1 MHPPNI
7 HEIERVLLLRQA
19 LDILEASEDVQRSLY
34 PDDLDP
40 ATEMTTLFRDA
51 WHGVRRVFT
60 PILPKDVVARLDGLD
75 EALDDA
81 PPAWDRIR
89 EEASGVRA
97 IFPNLGERQTPRAY
111 RDQIVLGEHHLQHRW
126 QRDES
131 AS

>member
-40 ATEMTTLFRDA
+40 ATEMKTLFRDA

-60 PILPKDVVARLDGLD
+60 PILQARSFLLPRRMLPVDQ
-75 EALDDA
+75 
-81 PPAWDRIR
+81 PVPNRTYFP
-89 EEASGVRA
+89 S
-97 IFPNLGERQTPRAY
+97 IFMTILYLLTIYLYHGINKYISWILVQVFIY
-111 RDQIVLGEHHLQHRW
+111 LF
-126 QRDES
+126 
-131 AS
+131 